1 METIIPIE
9 SGMLTIKT
17 TVQNQSDNDEELI
30 RQLDW
35 ADEKQ
40 RVVAIRIASYH
51 KRTIAWYNKRTRPR
65 FFQPRSLV
73 PRRVFENT
81 TKVRVG
87 KL

>member
-9 SGMLTIKT
+9 SGMLTVKT

-51 KRTIAWYNKRTRPR
+51 KRTIA
-65 FFQPRSLV
+65 
-73 PRRVFENT
+73 
-81 TKVRVG
+81 
-87 KL
+87 